1 MAVTNVAEL
10 NALVERVKKAQRE
23 YASFTQE
30 QVDKI
35 FRAAA
40 LAATDAVSYTH
51 LTLPMLESHSRKW
64 PLPNPAWVS
73 SKIK

>member
-23 YASFTQE
+23 YANFTQE
-30 QVDKI
+30 QVDTI

-40 LAATDAVSYTH
+40 LAAAPVFRW
-51 LTLPMLESHSRKW
+51 LKW
-64 PLPNPAWVS
+64 PLPNQVWVLW
-73 SKIK
+73 KIK

>member
-35 FRAAA
+35 W
-40 LAATDAVSYTH
+40 L
-51 LTLPMLESHSRKW
+51 LQMLESHSRKW